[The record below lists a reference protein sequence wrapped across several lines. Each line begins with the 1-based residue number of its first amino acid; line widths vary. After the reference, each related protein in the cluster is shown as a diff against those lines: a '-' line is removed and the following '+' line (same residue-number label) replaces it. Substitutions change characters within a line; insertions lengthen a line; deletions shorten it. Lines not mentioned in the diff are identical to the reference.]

1 MTKPGFDLELEH
13 VKAPGPNI
21 FAWHPSARYLMGF
34 NQLSSICDAGGP
46 LPSSLRIPYVS
57 YEIEF
62 SQVLSKVT
70 DPTDSR
76 KVQIVHFVA
85 AGLGYHETRIYCH

>member
-1 MTKPGFDLELEH
+1 MTKPGVDPELEH

-46 LPSSLRIPYVS
+46 LPIASSLRIISAMKSSFPK
-57 YEIEF
+57 F
-62 SQVLSKVT
+62 CLK
-70 DPTDSR
+70 
-76 KVQIVHFVA
+76 
-85 AGLGYHETRIYCH
+85 